1 MNKILQ
7 NTKYFFFIVISL
19 SLTILFDLP
28 NNIHNLINFNYESRM
43 MKIYGYCYPQGY
55 GFIKDIK
62 QKYKLKN
69 VRTINFDDFSNS
81 DFFLN
86 NPKENQTREY
96 LILINYKLK
105 NKKDYSLNK
114 EKIIFKKDNCILI
127 KND

>member
-1 MNKILQ
+1 
-7 NTKYFFFIVISL
+7 
-19 SLTILFDLP
+19 
-28 NNIHNLINFNYESRM
+28 

-81 DFFLN
+81 NFFLN
-86 NPKENQTREY
+86 NPKEKQTEEY
-96 LILINYKLK
+96 LILINYKSK
-105 NKKDYSLNK
+105 NKKDYPLNK